1 MSEKLIANGP
11 FANNPMSATLVGRA
25 ADGTIQ
31 DSGAEEYAYFRA
43 NAAIAKGEVV
53 ALNVTPAAGTPISVA
68 KMATA
73 DDPRLM
79 VGVAVAAAAAGSV
92 VQVCLRGIVEL
103 FVNAQTVAYGDV
115 ALVPGTNAGEA
126 SCSNTDPDAT
136 VIVGRVVGTVLAAKA
151 SGTNLALCYVKQ
163 V

>member
-1 MSEKLIANGP
+1 MAEATIANP
-11 FANNPMSATLVGRA
+11 QAANNPMSATLVGR
-25 ADGTIQ
+25 DTVGVP
-31 DSGAEEYAYFRA
+31 YAFGVESFVTLRA

-68 KMATA
+68 KMATT

-79 VGVAVAAAAAGSV
+79 VGVATNAAVAGGVVTICTAGL
-92 VQVCLRGIVEL
+92 CEL

-115 ALVPGTNAGEA
+115 ALNPGTNAGEA
-126 SCSNTDPDAT
+126 SCSATDPAAT
-136 VIVGRVVGTVLAAKA
+136 TIVGTVIGTILAAK
-151 SGTNLALCYVKQ
+151 STGNLALCYVKQ